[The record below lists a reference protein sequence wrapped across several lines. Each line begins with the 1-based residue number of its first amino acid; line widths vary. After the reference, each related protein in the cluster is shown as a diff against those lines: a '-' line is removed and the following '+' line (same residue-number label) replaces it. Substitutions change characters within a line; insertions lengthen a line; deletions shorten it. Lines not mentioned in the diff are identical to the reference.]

1 MPTLILGVAPG
12 QYTAAMTAN
21 TILKRLLD
29 AGMQFTE
36 MSQSSAEK
44 LVNEFV
50 KNGQL
55 RRKDAEKTVQQ
66 LVERGRSSTEQ
77 LFSAVQT
84 EVAKQ
89 LGRFA
94 DRIDDLEDRIED
106 LAESL
111 GLAAKANQDASP
123 SAPPVTAS
131 SVEVPAEQAAKAAT
145 PAKKAP
151 AKKAPAKQAPAK
163 QAPAKKAPAKQAP
176 GTSSGVA
183 KVATKK
189 AAKR

>member
-1 MPTLILGVAPG
+1 
-12 QYTAAMTAN
+12 MTAN

-123 SAPPVTAS
+123 SAPVTAS
-131 SVEVPAEQAAKAAT
+131 SVGAPAEQAAKAAT

-151 AKKAPAKQAPAK
+151 AKKAPAKKAPAK
-163 QAPAKKAPAKQAP
+163 QAPAKQAP